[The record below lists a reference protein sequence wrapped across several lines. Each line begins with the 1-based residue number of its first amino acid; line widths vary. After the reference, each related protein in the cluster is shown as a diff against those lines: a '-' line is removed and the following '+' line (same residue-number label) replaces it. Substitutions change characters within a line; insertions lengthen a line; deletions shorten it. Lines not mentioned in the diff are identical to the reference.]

1 MHVFFVRSK
10 AFWCLQRKKKRIS
23 KFCSWRDCIENPFL
37 RANSFSCPLLHN
49 FLSCSK
55 SGFGSFF
62 FSPSRE
68 GGGSKNGAVSRVA
81 VLFWAAGSSQ
91 DKVLVLGSMEQ
102 QGTSSHGSATLHR
115 LPGQGKDFFTSLVL
129 NRISTKGCKNAGR
142 MLFNTQFNLPTYL
155 EEGISSLGGNGES
168 FMISVIPQ
176 NIQLIM
182 S

>member
-1 MHVFFVRSK
+1 MSSE
-10 AFWCLQRKKKRIS
+10 KKKRIS

-37 RANSFSCPLLHN
+37 KANSFSCPSLHN

-55 SGFGSFF
+55 SGFGSF

-81 VLFWAAGSSQ
+81 VLFRAAGSSQ

-115 LPGQGKDFFTSLVL
+115 LPGQGRDFFTSLVP
-129 NRISTKGCKNAGR
+129 NRISTKGWKNAGR
-142 MLFNTQFNLPTYL
+142 MLLNTQFNLPTYL